1 MKWCSERLLGD
12 PRMASRAEYRRPTLR
27 LEDKVRSE
35 DKLNAA
41 LLRPEEKVLLGIAVV
56 LAVALHVGAA
66 LLIVPW
72 ASRRDRPR
80 PTERTGLLIRRLA
93 LAAPT
98 LEPPKGPAPSRP
110 PGEALAGAIPEP
122 SLVKPEPLHAPEL
135 DVVPGTLPA
144 DTEVLLG
151 DQVPPPAAEPP
162 VMSVED
168 VSPPE
173 LLPESKIQPSYP
185 AMARSLKIQASVVL
199 RVLVE
204 SDGSV
209 GELTVQRCSRP
220 GLGFEERAVEAVRQ
234 WRYRPGSRGGQSVEA
249 YATVRVQFV
258 LE

>member
-1 MKWCSERLLGD
+1 
-12 PRMASRAEYRRPTLR
+12 MASKGACRRPTLP

-35 DKLNAA
+35 DRLNAA

-80 PTERTGLLIRRLA
+80 PTERTGLLIRRLV

-98 LEPPKGPAPSRP
+98 LEPPREPAPSRP
-110 PGEALAGAIPEP
+110 PGEELAGTIPEP

-135 DVVPGTLPA
+135 EVVPGTLPP

-151 DQVPPPAAEPP
+151 DQAPPPAAEPP
-162 VMSVED
+162 VTSVED

-173 LLPESKIQPSYP
+173 PLPESKIKPSYP
-185 AMARSLKIQASVVL
+185 AMARGLRIQAGVVL
-199 RVLVE
+199 RVLVRR
-204 SDGSV
+204 DGSV
-209 GELTVQRCSRP
+209 GEITVLRCSRP
-220 GLGFEERAVEAVRQ
+220 GLGFEKEAVLAVRQ
-234 WRYRPGSRGGQSVEA
+234 WRYRPGSRSGQSVEA